1 MKITFHLLSA
11 LFSKSVFRNCKV
23 SFYPPSI
30 DIVLFYGK
38 YTDIDIDVQYQEI
51 YTDILVLSVFF
62 SIIMKTFKNNFFL
75 FVQMLTDTFLL
86 FLSFKK
92 DHTMLVCCCY
102 WFILERHGMPCLLVF
117 LDIIITYKTYKNA
130 ISCSSYSTSSSSQTW
145 SVTKCF
151 LFVFEILKY
160 SVSIF

>member
-1 MKITFHLLSA
+1 M
-11 LFSKSVFRNCKV
+11 FSKSVFRYCKV
-23 SFYPPSI
+23 LFYPPNI
-30 DIVLFYGK
+30 NIVLFYGK
-38 YTDIDIDVQYQEI
+38 YTDIDVQYQEI

-102 WFILERHGMPCLLVF
+102 ALYWKSMACHACLL
-117 LDIIITYKTYKNA
+117 LLIIIITYKMPFPVVVMTPIHQAAKLGHLQN
-130 ISCSSYSTSSSSQTW
+130 IFC
-145 SVTKCF
+145 
-151 LFVFEILKY
+151 LFLKY
-160 SVSIF
+160 WNIT